1 MATTQRRPAALP
13 DHSAIT
19 TTAAAPLPGQW
30 TQEDIDVLKDTIAKG
45 ATDAEFRL
53 FGQVCKRTGLDPFAR
68 QIYLIKRWDTQ
79 LKREVAS
86 PQASIDGF
94 RLVADRTGQ
103 MDGHEVFWCGED
115 GQWRDVWLSQ
125 GPPSAAKVIVYRKG
139 CSRAFPA
146 IALFR
151 EYVQRTKDGSPNKMW
166 EQMPANQLAKCA
178 ESLALRKAFP
188 AELSGIYTREEM
200 EQAEVVDVT
209 PAKPDRDALQAAAI
223 RKLKEV
229 GVSTAGLKAMLA
241 DLGGEGCKAIGQL
254 ADDVLIRL
262 AKSGAKPET
271 VERWNGMVK
280 PADTLRRIEPVPASD
295 PEPDNSEVIEPAMED
310 DEPMLW
316 TGGDE

>member
-13 DHSAIT
+13 DHSALATIP
-19 TTAAAPLPGQW
+19 AAPLPGQW
-30 TQEDIDVLKDTIAKG
+30 TQEDIDTLRDTIAKG

-68 QIYLIKRWDTQ
+68 QIYLIKRWDNK

-103 MDGHEVFWCGED
+103 MDGHDVFWCGED

-125 GPPSAAKVIVYRKG
+125 GPPAAAKVIVYRKG

-146 IALFR
+146 IALYR
-151 EYVQRTKDGSPNKMW
+151 EYVQLNRDGNPNHMW
-166 EQMPANQLAKCA
+166 AQMPANQLAKCA

-200 EQAEVVDVT
+200 AQAESVPVTVEDVT
-209 PAKPDRDALQAAAI
+209 PRAVPEDRDALQAAAV
-223 RKLKEV
+223 RRLKDA
-229 GVSTAGLKAMLA
+229 GVTADGMKAMLLE
-241 DLGGEGCKAIGQL
+241 LGGEECRAIGQL
-254 ADDVLIRL
+254 PDAVLRKL
-262 AKSGAKPET
+262 AKAGASAET
-271 VERWNGMVK
+271 VARWNAP
-280 PADTLRRIEPVPASD
+280 PAAPAVEA
-295 PEPDNSEVIEPAMED
+295 EPDNSEVIEPAMDD

-316 TGGDE
+316 AGGDE